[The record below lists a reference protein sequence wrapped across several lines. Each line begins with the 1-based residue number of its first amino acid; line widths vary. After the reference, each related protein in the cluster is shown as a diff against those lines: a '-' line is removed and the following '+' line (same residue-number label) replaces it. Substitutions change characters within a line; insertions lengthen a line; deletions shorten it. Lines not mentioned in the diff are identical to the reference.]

1 VLLEWET
8 ASEIN
13 NDYFTIEKSHDGL
26 NYDEIGNIE
35 GNGTT
40 NNTFNY
46 SFIDRETSVGAYYRL
61 KQTDFEGVFKYEGFL
76 FQDYLDQQE
85 NEITFYPNP
94 NNSTNIKWT
103 GGSKQNGF
111 F

>member
-1 VLLEWET
+1 MGNSFW
-8 ASEIN
+8 N
-13 NDYFTIEKSHDGL
+13 QQWYFTIEKSHDGL

-94 NNSTNIKWT
+94 KLKHEICDY
-103 GGSKQNGF
+103 F
-111 F
+111 